1 MTDICSNLSFRQL
14 LLPELSV
21 KSQLKMKCSR
31 GVLIVGA
38 GGLGCPAAM
47 YLAAA
52 GVARIGIVDHDVVV
66 LSNLNRQ
73 VKQKTLMTSLWLKCI
88 ISTYWKIG
96 SWWGIT
102 TKLLILS
109 NSVVGSEVWDCFME
123 MHVASKER
131 GPVPHLGPGL
141 RGPHPETLP
150 SHPIINEGYY
160 ISYTIFDLNH
170 QLENKDKGYPFDIWT
185 LIKRIKYL

>member
-21 KSQLKMKCSR
+21 KSQLKMKSSR

-52 GVARIGIVDHDVVV
+52 GVARIGIVDHDVVE

-73 VKQKTLMTSLWLKCI
+73 VK
-88 ISTYWKIG
+88 
-96 SWWGIT
+96 
-102 TKLLILS
+102 
-109 NSVVGSEVWDCFME
+109 
-123 MHVASKER
+123 
-131 GPVPHLGPGL
+131 
-141 RGPHPETLP
+141 
-150 SHPIINEGYY
+150 
-160 ISYTIFDLNH
+160 
-170 QLENKDKGYPFDIWT
+170 
-185 LIKRIKYL
+185 